1 MSGRIGR
8 TRDESRRLALILMGL
23 GLTLLTVALVLGG
36 LP

>member
-8 TRDESRRLALILMGL
+8 SRDDSRRIALILMGL
-23 GLTLLTVALVLGG
+23 GLALLTLALALGG